1 MRFYILLVLLILLN
15 CSTSIAQSD
24 WIHEKVYKL
33 NVLNSFITKGGNL
46 VYRRTNNSSL
56 KQATY
61 YEYFNDRLYVIT
73 TYILTEKNRPL
84 YITFRGNAKTNE
96 FTQIVETQ
104 SNPSPSYS
112 STTISINQKK
122 EIVNNGVISGVYRRG
137 NFIDLLYL
145 KTVNGE
151 LLLKN

>member
-1 MRFYILLVLLILLN
+1 MKYIILLILLAFSQVHN
-15 CSTSIAQSD
+15 CHAQSD
-24 WIHEKVYKL
+24 WLHQKVKQRNL
-33 NVLNSFITKGGNL
+33 INNFITKDGN
-46 VYRRTNNSSL
+46 VVFRETNNSSL

-61 YEYFNDRLYVIT
+61 YEYFNDRLHITT

-84 YITFRGNAKTNE
+84 YITFRGNTSTNE

-104 SNPSPSYS
+104 SNPRPSYS

-145 KTVNGE
+145 KTVRGE

>member
-1 MRFYILLVLLILLN
+1 MRFHILFAFLILLN
-15 CSTSIAQSD
+15 CSTSIAQSY
-24 WIHEKVYKL
+24 WMHEKVYKL
-33 NVLNSFITKGGNL
+33 NVVNSFITKGENL

-84 YITFRGNAKTNE
+84 YITFRDNAKTNE

-104 SNPSPSYS
+104 NNPSPSYS

-122 EIVNNGVISGVYRRG
+122 DNQ
-137 NFIDLLYL
+137 
-145 KTVNGE
+145 
-151 LLLKN
+151 